1 MGSLTPSVRMQTD
14 ASFPVYHQNG
24 DTGKT
29 ELVSSEHEKI
39 SIESSAELM
48 HFDIPGSRFGTTCNF
63 VLLHDLEG
71 QSMVLSIGTNKRL
84 YICAHVNGAKGSWR
98 TFDITP
104 GNNFSATLCNASTSP
119 NKKTILIAVAGHEN
133 GDTSTSHVYQVQL
146 PCPSLASDDEGNV
159 QNSPFGELAWT
170 QSGTRISSRLINTL
184 LCQFYG
190 PASAYQIIA
199 GVAAN
204 SLEGSHY
211 IYTSE
216 TQNWT
221 IVKFPQQVEKIR
233 SCVPA
238 NLPALG
244 PGYLV
249 LFEDNSAKR
258 DVSCFFQGKTAS
270 KQIFLTGLDNPH
282 GLYAC
287 PDKRGLTH
295 IFVAADNGIGYIDH
309 KKLKQGPE
317 VLLPGISCSNVVA
330 HESAVSPDKSV
341 VLIYA
346 ITDHGELFVIEG
358 TRLVDNNN
366 LLEVP
371 SSVPL
376 PIRTGIRNLTGMVN
390 HLTGAFDT
398 IYTTND
404 NDQLKHLSRDPLTS
418 LWKET
423 EMVVKA
429 EKPNAKIKTQA
440 FLITISLRNSQGAPV
455 PPGYTVQLSSAP
467 TLAYIN
473 DRSYNITRRTQSVA
487 VNQFGQLHI
496 AIPVGNSLGAS
507 PISLSF
513 LPGSEETKVFNI
525 QPTQRILHALSG
537 FKDGDAL
544 KNAKTTDGRSLF
556 SDAVRR
562 EHRDKFDEAAG
573 VFSRFPLM
581 MKAAESQAEVP
592 VGDNEENP
600 IVWQKDESGTSATE
614 KSWITKAIDATG
626 EVLGDVIEFLKNA
639 VKTVV
644 KIALK
649 VVGPVVRLIL
659 KIGAKVIR
667 FTLNAISSIVT
678 GLTYLIEGVFGIDLS
693 SIRDFFTFR
702 YKKVE
707 ATQKELATLI
717 GNGLSLTSRFLH
729 HNHDRLGQTID
740 IVGEFIASFISRPYS
755 QGHQSDTESSGGSI
769 LDNPIISNLLK
780 FNPLSW
786 IMEAIAEE
794 IGDDVQI
801 PSLNINIG
809 SQLLQTLKNQFDI
822 LFGFLKRSWSSF
834 EAAIG
839 QPSDV
844 MEHLYNIFKDGFW
857 TIFDSLKAIILDIY
871 GLVMNSFD
879 AIRNFCQG
887 KWKIPF
893 MTDLWEELTGT
904 DFTLINFVSYIGA
917 QILELQNLSS
927 KPILEGHGL
936 ANILNFEEKEIP
948 SLFPAKLARD
958 IEAYGDSSL
967 SLPSQLSAASAD
979 QRQGAEYMAAN
990 PVKEPRFGLM
1000 TNNSTGPVEAVKM
1013 PPPTGA
1019 MEALAIIRSAKT
1031 FTRVTSVA
1039 LQGAFQ
1045 GGTGGTDT
1053 KSLEDVEVKDLNTSS
1068 ISTQVSDLS
1077 MTQEATSVVNPS
1089 VGVKSLAIGTNAL
1102 GFTCRAVEQFILLN
1116 YYHDECR
1123 DAENFDGNCVETIA
1137 SFIGLI
1143 LSCFADSPPLF
1154 ALSNLIVSGGC
1165 FAASCMAPSGQLS
1178 RVSDAIGSG
1187 ASALSSVLFL
1197 VKEPT
1202 CQTIAWVGVGSDVVC
1217 SCIQTGLMISR
1228 FTNWVA
1234 QFSCCGNTSG
1244 TGPELRNPNKPR
1256 SPATPIGGG
1265 DKGPEVESDDEEEEK
1280 KKPKRLVVTASQDE
1294 KARAL
1299 DRLVDNVIQELRNCP
1314 NGAIFDRDVVMNP
1327 GPQQN
1332 VESMCAIL
1340 RAIKGSVIAIVRG
1353 NDFAP
1358 AMALYEMGQNFA
1370 FGALTTKW
1378 GIVLAD
1384 PTVNITQN
1392 LYEIQLWARRE
1403 TELVESN
1410 GRLHGAML
1418 MGGEPAY

>member
-1 MGSLTPSVRMQTD
+1 MQTN
-14 ASFPVYHQNG
+14 ASFLVYRHNG
-24 DTGKT
+24 DTGKA
-29 ELVSSEHEKI
+29 ELWSSEHEKI
-39 SIESSAELM
+39 SIKSSAELM

-63 VLLHDLEG
+63 VLLHDVEG
-71 QSMVLSIGTNKRL
+71 QSMVLSIGTDKVRK
-84 YICAHVNGAKGSWR
+84 A
-98 TFDITP
+98 FD
-104 GNNFSATLCNASTSP
+104 FSLPPLNPPLAVIYLRSCEWSQSTSP
-119 NKKTILIAVAGHEN
+119 DKKTILIAVADHEN
-133 GDTSTSHVYQVQL
+133 GDTAASIVYQVQL
-146 PCPSLASDDEGNV
+146 PCPSLASDGEGNV
-159 QNSPFGELAWT
+159 QNSPFGDLAWT
-170 QSGTRISSRLINTL
+170 QSGNRISSRLINTL

-221 IVKFPQQVEKIR
+221 IVKFPQQVETIR

-249 LFEDNSAKR
+249 LFQDNSAKR
-258 DVSCFFQGKTAS
+258 DVSCFFQGKATS

-282 GLYAC
+282 RAYAC

-309 KKLKQGPE
+309 KKLNQGPE
-317 VLLPGISCSNVVA
+317 VPLPGISCSNVVVS
-330 HESAVSPDKSV
+330 ESVVSSGKSV

-346 ITDHGELFVIEG
+346 ISDHGELFVIEG
-358 TRLVDNNN
+358 TRLIDNNN

-371 SSVPL
+371 SSVAL

-390 HLTGAFDT
+390 HLTGALDT

-404 NDQLKHLSRDPLTS
+404 NEQLMHLSRDPLTS

-423 EMVVKA
+423 EMVVKS

-440 FLITISLRNSQGAPV
+440 FLITIALRNSQGAPV

-507 PISLSF
+507 PIGLSF
-513 LPGSEETKVFNI
+513 LPGSEETRVFNI
-525 QPTQRILHALSG
+525 QPSQHILTILSG

-544 KNAKTTDGRSLF
+544 KSAKTTDGRSLF
-556 SDAVRR
+556 SDA
-562 EHRDKFDEAAG
+562 
-573 VFSRFPLM
+573 
-581 MKAAESQAEVP
+581 AAESHVEVP
-592 VGDNEENP
+592 VGDDEEKP
-600 IVWQKDESGTSATE
+600 IVWQKDETGTSATE
-614 KSWITKAIDATG
+614 KSWVTKAVDATG

-707 ATQKELATLI
+707 ATQKELAALI
-717 GNGLSLTSRFLH
+717 GNGLSLTSRCLH
-729 HNHDRLGQTID
+729 HNHDRLEQTID

-755 QGHQSDTESSGGSI
+755 QGHQSDMKSSGGSI

-780 FNPLSW
+780 FNPLRW
-786 IMEAIAEE
+786 IMEAITEE

-809 SQLLQTLKNQFDI
+809 PQLLQTLKKQFDI

-839 QPSDV
+839 QPNDV
-844 MEHLYNIFKDGFW
+844 MEHLYNIFEDGFW
-857 TIFDSLKAIILDIY
+857 TIFDSLKAIILEIY

-879 AIRNFCQG
+879 AIRSFCQG
-887 KWKIPF
+887 RWKIPF
-893 MTDLWEELTGT
+893 VTDLWEELTGT

-917 QILELQNLSS
+917 QILELPNLTS
-927 KPILEGHGL
+927 KPVLEGHGL

-948 SLFPAKLARD
+948 TLFPAKLAKD

-967 SLPSQLSAASAD
+967 SLRSQLTATSTD
-979 QRQGAEYMAAN
+979 QRQGAEYMATN

-1000 TNNSTGPVEAVKM
+1000 ANNSAEPVEAVKL
-1013 PPPTGA
+1013 PPPTSA
-1019 MEALAIIRSAKT
+1019 METLAIIRSAKT

-1045 GGTGGTDT
+1045 GGAGGTDT
-1053 KSLEDVEVKDLNTSS
+1053 KSLEDVEVKELNTSS
-1068 ISTQVSDLS
+1068 TSTQVSDLS
-1077 MTQEATSVVNPS
+1077 MTQEANSVVNPS
-1089 VGVKSLAIGTNAL
+1089 IGVKSLAIGTNAL

-1123 DAENFDGNCVETIA
+1123 DAENFDSNCVETIA

-1143 LSCFADSPPLF
+1143 LSCFTDSPPLF
-1154 ALSNLIVSGGC
+1154 ALSNLVVSRGC

-1178 RVSDAIGSG
+1178 RVSDVIGSG

-1202 CQTIAWVGVGSDVVC
+1202 CQTIPWVGVGSDVVC

-1228 FTNWVA
+1228 FANWNT

-1244 TGPELRNPNKPR
+1244 TGPELRNPTKPR
-1256 SPATPIGGG
+1256 PPAIPTGGG
-1265 DKGPEVESDDEEEEK
+1265 DKGPEVESDDEEE
-1280 KKPKRLVVTASQDE
+1280 KKPKRLVVTALQDE
-1294 KARAL
+1294 RARAL
-1299 DRLVDNVIQELRNCP
+1299 DRLVDDVIQELRNCP
-1314 NGAIFDRDVVMNP
+1314 NGAIFDRDVIMNP

-1332 VESMCAIL
+1332 PESMCAVL

-1358 AMALYEMGQNFA
+1358 AMTIYEMGQNFA
-1370 FGALTTKW
+1370 FGALT
-1378 GIVLAD
+1378 A
-1384 PTVNITQN
+1384 
-1392 LYEIQLWARRE
+1392 
-1403 TELVESN
+1403 N
-1410 GRLHGAML
+1410 GGSF
-1418 MGGEPAY
+1418 